1 MNHKWIE
8 NRISQDDFEN
18 PKDYYEVQRAIDKG
32 DYDSVLSRI
41 DADGNVK
48 HFRLDDDANIIG
60 EWP

>member
-1 MNHKWIE
+1 MSQKWIE
-8 NRISQDDFEN
+8 NRIFETDFEN
-18 PKDYYEVQRAIDKG
+18 PEDYQTVRKAIRNE
-32 DYDSVLSRI
+32 DYDSVLSKI